1 MSAVAPGG
9 TTVLVG
15 MAAPGVRAPLDALRT
30 TTQELTVV
38 GSWYGSLVPARDL
51 PMLAHLLGFGELRLE
66 PMIARTIPLDGIHDA
81 LARFE
86 TGDEA
91 RSVIVYD

>member
-1 MSAVAPGG
+1 M
-9 TTVLVG
+9 
-15 MAAPGVRAPLDALRT
+15 
-30 TTQELTVV
+30 
-38 GSWYGSLVPARDL
+38 Y
-51 PMLAHLLGFGELRLE
+51 GELRLE
-66 PMIARTIPLDGIHDA
+66 PMIARTISLEGIHDA